1 MIAQDR
7 KGRITHRF
15 AQLTA
20 TATFFLVIAGGLVTS
35 TGSGLAVPDWPLSY
49 GMFFPPM
56 VGGIFYEHGHRMI
69 AGCVVILTIALALR
83 LWTTE
88 PRSWLR
94 NTGLAAVGII
104 FTQAVLGG
112 MTVLFLLPTPVSVA
126 HAGLAMIFFCLVS
139 SLALLT
145 SERWSEP
152 LELERC
158 RQRQPLLG
166 LAIATTAILYAQILL
181 GAWMRH
187 SGAGLAIPDFPLAF
201 GRVLPVLESPAVRIH
216 FAHRVGALAVT
227 VAIAALLAEVVRS
240 GRETPEVARPTYL
253 LAGLLVAQITLGA
266 LTIWSAKA
274 VLPTT
279 AHVAVGALM
288 LMLAVRISLQAGRI
302 ERLGARVATG
312 SLAVAKAARA

>member
-1 MIAQDR
+1 LSVEER
-7 KGRITHRF
+7 KSRFTHRF
-15 AQLTA
+15 AQVTA

-56 VGGIFYEHGHRMI
+56 VGGIFYEHGHRMV
-69 AGCVVILTIALALR
+69 AGCVVILTIVLALR

-88 PRSWLR
+88 PRAWLR
-94 NTGLAAVGII
+94 NLGLAAVGII

-139 SLALLT
+139 SLALFT
-145 SERWSEP
+145 SERWNEP
-152 LELERC
+152 LVLARS

-166 LAIATTAILYAQILL
+166 LAIATTAIIYTQILL

-201 GRVLPVLESPAVRIH
+201 GKILPALESPAVKIH
-216 FAHRVGALAVT
+216 FAHRVGAIAVT
-227 VAIAALLAEVVRS
+227 IAIVALLTEVVLRC
-240 GRETPEVARPTYL
+240 RETPEVARPAYL
-253 LAGLLVAQITLGA
+253 LAALLLAQILLGG
-266 LTIWSAKA
+266 LTIWSGKA

-279 AHVAVGALM
+279 AHVVVGALM
-288 LMLAVRISLQAGRI
+288 LVLAVRISLQAGRI
-302 ERLGARVATG
+302 QGLRSRATTA